1 MYLPVVILS
10 RRLYIMRDVGRL
22 TDGCVLSGRSLG
34 RSNEIIAMSTPRG
47 RFRRVATGRRPRDG
61 AAAVFTRT
69 VAESLISASPL
80 VEQMGDGHLIRPIG
94 SRRVVLSPPQRG

>member
-1 MYLPVVILS
+1 MYLPVIILP
-10 RRLYIMRDVGRL
+10 RRLYIMHDVGRL

-47 RFRRVATGRRPRDG
+47 RFAAAGRRPRG
-61 AAAVFTRT
+61 AAAVFTWT

-80 VEQMGDGHLIRPIG
+80 AEQMGDGHLIRPIG
-94 SRRVVLSPPQRG
+94 PRRVVLPAATG